1 MRIYRCPRCRAE
13 DIAADAHPTRILDN
27 GIERVIFVCRNCYR
41 AAELEFRIASQ
52 AADLGYVPL
61 ERATALAHL
70 AEFYRERL
78 REYDDPDVL
87 MDDTDRFAATA
98 RIRAAL
104 DAVTGAENARPA
116 T

>member
-61 ERATALAHL
+61 ERATAHDGPNGPGYTMPCRSAK
-70 AEFYRERL
+70 
-78 REYDDPDVL
+78 
-87 MDDTDRFAATA
+87 ATA
-98 RIRAAL
+98 
-104 DAVTGAENARPA
+104 AVREERPSLVRTLA
-116 T
+116 TCR